1 MARYRMPPRR
11 IVIHDISPPVSPE
24 LAVWPGDA
32 PLSRE
37 VLLDIA
43 RGDPVTLSAIRAT
56 VHLGA
61 HADAPG
67 HVARGAPSIGERGLD
82 DYIGACQVVRVAVGR
97 GEPIVPEH
105 ITAAIE
111 APRVLLATGTY
122 PDARRFNEDFAAPGY
137 ELIEHLA
144 ARGVRLIG
152 IDTPSID
159 LFRAEDLPSHR
170 KCIERGIAI
179 LEGLVLDGVPEGI
192 YELIALPLKLM
203 GFDGSPV
210 RAVLR
215 PLL

>member
-1 MARYRMPPRR
+1 M
-11 IVIHDISPPVSPE
+11 IHDISPPISTG

-61 HADAPG
+61 HADAPC
-67 HVARGAPSIGERGLD
+67 HVAAGAASIGELGLET
-82 DYIGACQVVRVAVGR
+82 YIGPCQVVRVTVGR
-97 GEPIVPEH
+97 GEL
-105 ITAAIE
+105 ITPAYIKVAIE
-111 APRVLLATGTY
+111 APRVLLVTGTY
-122 PDARRFNEDFAAPGY
+122 PDPRRFHEDFAAPSP

-144 ARGVRLIG
+144 ARGVKLIG
-152 IDTPSID
+152 VDTPSVD
-159 LFRAEDLPSHR
+159 LFGAEDLPAHR

-179 LEGLVLDGVPEGI
+179 LEGLVLDGVEEGI
-192 YELIALPLKLM
+192 HELIALPLKLM

-215 PLL
+215 SRT

>member
-1 MARYRMPPRR
+1 MPARGP
-11 IVIHDISPPVSPE
+11 VIHDISPPISPE

-32 PLSRE
+32 PVSRE

-61 HADAPG
+61 HVDAPSHG
-67 HVARGAPSIGERGLD
+67 ARGAPSIGERSLD
-82 DYIGACQVVRVAVGR
+82 DYIGPCQVVRVAVAR
-97 GEPIVPEH
+97 GEPIVPGH
-105 ITAAIE
+105 IRTAIE

-122 PDARRFNEDFAAPGY
+122 PDPRRFNDDFAAPGP
-137 ELIEHLA
+137 ELIDHLA

-152 IDTPSID
+152 IDVPSVD
-159 LFRAEDLPSHR
+159 LFGAGDLPAHR

-179 LEGLVLDGVPEGI
+179 LEGLVLDGVPEGR

-215 PLL
+215 SG